1 MIFKSLQITNI
12 GVFRGQ
18 HTFELTSKGSRSIT
32 LIGGKNGAGKSTLFE
47 AIRLCLYGSR
57 AGEPTTQN
65 EYATYLNTKIHSS
78 PRLLLQPSFAAVT
91 LLIEVSEQGHFHTY
105 QITRSWN
112 RNNGTCTSETFELTR
127 DGILIDEIDAKH
139 WEEFVQDLVPR
150 GIADLF
156 FFDGERIQRLAHDDN
171 NTTELNDAIKALLGL
186 HLVERLQADLNIYLA
201 RATRHTRQKDPHDR
215 TEKIQ
220 AELRA
225 VATERESVE
234 TALQDAQ
241 KGVKAVHEAIS
252 RVASQLAAEG
262 GSFAKDRKALTQQQ
276 ATLTALIHRDEDII
290 REAASGLFPFAVVP
304 DLCTQLQA
312 TLVAEE
318 KALQIAASEAR
329 FASVRKQLLKAVHAP
344 ELLDVLPD
352 LSEPARRR
360 LTTTLDNLITCT
372 LTPIVADGN
381 VVHDLSPARR
391 SRLKSWIRDATET
404 LPPTLKGV
412 AKRLD
417 EEYREL
423 HRVERRLKQ
432 APAEATIAP
441 IVAQL
446 HEQHEHLGK
455 RMRRAQEL
463 EHHLH
468 SLQVRQQRL
477 EREYATELGRVAALD
492 ATRATTQL
500 VPRLRTILDDYE
512 SALLDRK
519 TRQLAQE
526 ATRCFT
532 TLSRKKDR
540 LDAIEITPED
550 LNVTLRDHKGRV
562 IEKGQLSAGEKQM
575 YAVAMLWALART
587 SGRPLPIIID
597 TPMARLDSAHR
608 TLFIN
613 DYLPE
618 ASHQVIILSTD
629 TEVDATAF
637 SALKPHIANAYQL
650 SYDEADG
657 ATHVQPGYFW

>member
-1 MIFKSLQITNI
+1 MIFKSLQVTNI

-18 HTFELTSKGSRSIT
+18 HTFELTSKGARSIT

-47 AIRLCLYGSR
+47 AIRLCLYGSK

-65 EYATYLNTKIHSS
+65 EYATYLNTKIHTS

-91 LLIEVSEQGHFHTY
+91 LVVEVSEQGQVRTY

-127 DGILIDEIDAKH
+127 DGILIDELDAKH

-156 FFDGERIQRLAHDDN
+156 FFDGERIQRLAHDDT
-171 NTTELNDAIKALLGL
+171 NTTELNDAIKALVGL

-201 RATRHTRQKDPHDR
+201 RATRHARQKDPHDR

-225 VATERESVE
+225 VAKERESVE

-241 KGVKAVHEAIS
+241 TRVEAVREAIN
-252 RVASQLAAEG
+252 RIASQLAAEG
-262 GSFAKDRKALTQQQ
+262 GSFAKDRKALTQRQ

-304 DLCTQLQA
+304 DLCIQLQA
-312 TLVAEE
+312 TLTTEE

-329 FASVRKQLLKAVHAP
+329 FASVRKQLLKAIHAP
-344 ELLDVLPD
+344 DLLDVVPD
-352 LSEPARRR
+352 LSEPVRRR
-360 LTTTLDNLITCT
+360 LTATLDNLITCT

-391 SRLKSWIRDATET
+391 SRLKRWIRGATQI
-404 LPPTLKGV
+404 LPPTLHTV
-412 AKRLD
+412 AQRLD
-417 EEYREL
+417 EEYRDL

-441 IVAQL
+441 IVARLQ
-446 HEQHEHLGK
+446 EQHERLET

-463 EHHLH
+463 EHRLY
-468 SLQVRQQRL
+468 SLRDRQQRL
-477 EREYATELGRVAALD
+477 EREYATELGRAAALD

-500 VPRLRTILDDYE
+500 VPQLRTILDDYE
-512 SALLDRK
+512 SALLNRK
-519 TRQLAQE
+519 TSQLAQE
-526 ATRCFT
+526 ATRCFK

-540 LDAIEITPED
+540 LDAIEITPDD
-550 LNVTLRDHKGRV
+550 LNVKLRDHRGRV

-597 TPMARLDSAHR
+597 TPMARLDSDHR
-608 TLFIN
+608 MLFMN
-613 DYLPE
+613 DYLPA
-618 ASHQVIILSTD
+618 ASHQAIIFSTD

-637 SALKPHIANAYQL
+637 SALKPYISHAYHL
-650 SYDEADG
+650 SYDEGDG
-657 ATHVQPGYFW
+657 TTHVQPGYFW

>member
-1 MIFKSLQITNI
+1 MIFKSLQVTNI

-47 AIRLCLYGSR
+47 AIRLCLYGSK
-57 AGEPTTQN
+57 AGEPTTQK
-65 EYATYLNTKIHSS
+65 EYAAYLNTKIHTS

-91 LLIEVSEQGHFHTY
+91 LLIELSEQGQVRTY

-112 RNNGTCTSETFELTR
+112 RSNGTFTSETFELAR

-156 FFDGERIQRLAHDDN
+156 FFDGERIQRLAHDDT

-201 RATRHTRQKDPHDR
+201 RATRHVRQKDPHDR

-225 VATERESVE
+225 VARERESVE

-241 KGVKAVHEAIS
+241 TGVKAVHEAIN
-252 RVASQLAAEG
+252 RVTSQLAAEG
-262 GSFAKDRKALTQQQ
+262 GSFAKDRKALTKRQ

-304 DLCTQLQA
+304 DLCIQLKA
-312 TLVAEE
+312 TLSAEE
-318 KALQIAASEAR
+318 KALQIAASEAHS
-329 FASVRKQLLKAVHAP
+329 ASIRKQLLKSIHSP
-344 ELLDVLPD
+344 DLLDVIPD

-360 LTTTLDNLITCT
+360 LTAALDNLITT
-372 LTPIVADGN
+372 ALTPIVSDCN

-391 SRLKSWIRDATET
+391 SRLKSWIRDATQKI
-404 LPPTLKGV
+404 PPTLHTV
-412 AKRLD
+412 AQRLD

-432 APAEATIAP
+432 APAEATIGP

-446 HEQHEHLGK
+446 QEQHECLEY

-463 EHHLH
+463 EHRLY
-468 SLQVRQQRL
+468 SLCVGQQRL

-512 SALLDRK
+512 SALLNRK

-526 ATRCFT
+526 ATRCFKI
-532 TLSRKKDR
+532 LSRKKDR
-540 LDAIEITPED
+540 LDAIEITPDD

-562 IEKGQLSAGEKQM
+562 VEKGQLSAGEKQM

-597 TPMARLDSAHR
+597 TPMARLDSDHR
-608 TLFIN
+608 TLFMN
-613 DYLPE
+613 DYLPA
-618 ASHQVIILSTD
+618 ASHQAIILSTD
-629 TEVDATAF
+629 TEVDATAY
-637 SALKPHIANAYQL
+637 SALKPYIAHAYHL
-650 SYDEADG
+650 NYDEGDG
-657 ATHVQPGYFW
+657 ATHVHPGYFW